1 MAEKLA
7 IYGGPKAKTTPNY
20 PMYPGGL
27 EIGEAEKKEVME
39 VLDNK
44 YLFRYYGPEGVE
56 SKVRKFEEHFKA
68 KNAASYPGVTQTSP
82 TEIAFECGD
91 WLDALRMLDFTL

>member
-39 VLDNK
+39 VLTSILREN
-44 YLFRYYGPEGVE
+44 
-56 SKVRKFEEHFKA
+56 
-68 KNAASYPGVTQTSP
+68 QT
-82 TEIAFECGD
+82 EK
-91 WLDALRMLDFTL
+91 

>member
-39 VLDNK
+39 VLD
-44 YLFRYYGPEGVE
+44 LSLIHISE
-56 SKVRKFEEHFKA
+56 
-68 KNAASYPGVTQTSP
+68 P
-82 TEIAFECGD
+82 T
-91 WLDALRMLDFTL
+91 RP